1 MVALLFVILTV
12 LEGDSN
18 DKHPLIIPAGT
29 RVMVLSQVYRI
40 QYHRG

>member
-18 DKHPLIIPAGT
+18 DKHPSYNSSWHQGNGS
-29 RVMVLSQVYRI
+29 VSSVQNSVS
-40 QYHRG
+40 